1 MQSVTGGF
9 GKAMGENDY
18 AKGRLGVASPPP
30 LCTPHWA
37 RLEIMRGDARS
48 REAVVPSRSPGGP
61 ALENRVLTSDW
72 YCVK

>member
-9 GKAMGENDY
+9 GKAMVENDY

-37 RLEIMRGDARS
+37 RLENKG
-48 REAVVPSRSPGGP
+48 
-61 ALENRVLTSDW
+61 LTSHW
-72 YCVK
+72 ECVK

>member
-1 MQSVTGGF
+1 MIFVKKRQMGNLCMQSVTGGF

-37 RLEIMRGDARS
+37 RLENKG
-48 REAVVPSRSPGGP
+48 
-61 ALENRVLTSDW
+61 LTSHW
-72 YCVK
+72 ECVK